1 MRILNVGRRPIT
13 HRNLIICLCLCI
25 ALTACSR
32 QAKPLPPPDKG
43 GGGGTVSVN
52 LEDALVPGESDA
64 DILPL
69 DTVLFTVGKMPITFG
84 EFLFQYKIVVS
95 AFFNSGQA
103 DYFEVDSSIPL
114 DEQYYDESIG
124 MTWQKM
130 LDNSVQ
136 DALRNN
142 IAMYQ
147 DALANGS
154 PMGDWEKDYV
164 QSFLDFIDESSRE
177 ENITADE
184 FVGKR
189 YGEGLT
195 LSMVTEYQQRYWA
208 GVGYENRIRED
219 QTFTDDDLDAYYELN
234 KDQVDLP
241 DCTLVTLRNI
251 FMYDKD
257 AARDMLDEFDKGDQ
271 AEETFIEIAK
281 TYSDDEA
288 SKDNGGLQE
297 NYRPSGTA
305 ASLTEMEAWLFD
317 SVRNPGDIKIYEWDN
332 GIEMVYFVSK
342 GEPFWKVWSRE
353 NLQEDIINQI
363 VDKYPLV
370 QSES

>member
-1 MRILNVGRRPIT
+1 MKILNVGLRPAT
-13 HRNLIICLCLCI
+13 LRKIIVWLCLSLCF
-25 ALTACSR
+25 AFAACSK
-32 QAKPLPPPDKG
+32 QAQPLPPSDTS
-43 GGGGTVSVN
+43 GGTVSVN
-52 LEDALVPGESDA
+52 LQDATVPGESVA

-69 DTVLFTVGKMPITFG
+69 DTVLFTVGELPVTFG

-114 DEQYYDESIG
+114 DEQYYDESLG

-154 PMGDWEKDYV
+154 PMGDWEKDYI
-164 QSFLDFIDESSRE
+164 QSFLDFIDKSSRE

-184 FVGKR
+184 FVGKQ

-208 GVGYENRIRED
+208 GVGYENRLRED
-219 QTFTDDDLDAYYELN
+219 QSFSDAELDAYYELN
-234 KDQVDLP
+234 KDQVDLL

-257 AARDMLDEFDKGDQ
+257 AARDMLEEFDKGDHS
-271 AEETFIEIAK
+271 EETFIDFAK
-281 TYSDDEA
+281 TYSDDDA
-288 SKDNGGLQE
+288 SKENGGLQE

-317 SVRNPGDIKIYEWDN
+317 SARNPGDIKIYEWDN